1 MMQRFVYAFRSAPR
15 HARMALALACLL
27 LCLPV
32 TSFAAQNKG
41 LVVTPLGDDLGR
53 GEGPGEGNGAAAN
66 RLPGESVPFFNQGAA
81 PGQDKTPPQ
90 DDSTAGDLGTSASGG
105 PPPALQEPPSY
116 KDGIIMAY
124 LVELMRKQGKPCPS
138 GAQPPLPPSL
148 LFSEP
153 LCRVAESVGKGVE
166 FPVAYEQQGL
176 YASRWRMFSAADQ
189 PAQQVAT
196 RLREQHCEALL
207 EPYTHIGAWR
217 GGNGW
222 RIVLATL
229 TEKPAATPGT
239 EPQAAP
245 QPAPSESGA
254 TPPAA
259 PVPPQ
264 TGATPSAG
272 AAPAT
277 PAATNAVEPQTPPLE
292 YAVPAAKAA
301 AGQSAPVTTPAP
313 AAIPAPGT
321 PATGTPPSGVAPRP
335 DLAPLSGMTPAA
347 APATPAPAQA
357 EPAAAPAPAAPVQAV
372 PAQAVPVDAASRASG
387 QEARALF
394 QLMNDLRAKGGSC
407 LGKPS
412 RTATP
417 LAFDAGLQAA
427 AEKEAADAA
436 AKGSFGMTLGVS
448 PDMAGG
454 AVNYR
459 GVKVS
464 KLTATSRPPASVV
477 LDVWMVNPARC
488 DMLLSSEYQDAGAA
502 YVDGYWVVLMGQRV
516 APSPAAVP
524 AGK

>member
-1 MMQRFVYAFRSAPR
+1 MMQRFVSAFRSAPR

-32 TSFAAQNKG
+32 ASFAAQDKG

-53 GEGPGEGNGAAAN
+53 GEGDAAPAN
-66 RLPGESVPFFNQGAA
+66 RLPGESVPFFNQGGTA
-81 PGQDKTPPQ
+81 GQEQTPPR

-138 GAQPPLPPSL
+138 GAQPPVPPSL

-166 FPVAYEQQGL
+166 FPAAYEQQGL
-176 YASRWRMFSAADQ
+176 YASRWRMFSATDQ

-217 GGNGW
+217 GANGW

-229 TEKPAATPGT
+229 TEKPAATPGA

-245 QPAPSESGA
+245 QSASPPQSTSPVGV
-254 TPPAA
+254 TPPAPA
-259 PVPPQ
+259 AAPQ
-264 TGATPSAG
+264 TGATPVA
-272 AAPAT
+272 
-277 PAATNAVEPQTPPLE
+277 PAATSAAEPQPVKAESQAGRAEPQTPPLE

-301 AGQSAPVTTPAP
+301 AGQTAPAPASTPAPQTPAP
-313 AAIPAPGT
+313 ATPQPGT
-321 PATGTPPSGVAPRP
+321 APRP
-335 DLAPLSGMTPAA
+335 DLAPLSGMAPAA
-347 APATPAPAQA
+347 APTAPA
-357 EPAAAPAPAAPVQAV
+357 
-372 PAQAVPVDAASRASG
+372 PAQAVPVQAAPAEAASRVSG

-412 RTATP
+412 RTAPP

-436 AKGSFGMTLGVS
+436 AKGSFGTMLGAS

-454 AVNYR
+454 AVGYR
-459 GVKVS
+459 GAKVS

-488 DMLLSSEYQDAGAA
+488 DALLSSEYQDAGAA

-516 APSPAAVP
+516 APSPAAAP